1 MMITPTHRRTKPRT
15 DTNMNWALQL
25 ESKLMGLVEEFTN
38 VEQSKDSEAAEAT
51 AAERAL
57 REELRQQKALS
68 L

>member
-1 MMITPTHRRTKPRT
+1 
-15 DTNMNWALQL
+15 L